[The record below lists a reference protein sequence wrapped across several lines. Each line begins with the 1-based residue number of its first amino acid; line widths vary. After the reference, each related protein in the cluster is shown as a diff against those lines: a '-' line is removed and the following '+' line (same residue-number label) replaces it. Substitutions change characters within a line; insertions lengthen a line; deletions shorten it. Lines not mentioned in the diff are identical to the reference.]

1 MGGHDHTHDHTHG
14 HTHGTAAGAQR
25 SRLTLDLGI
34 TTAILV
40 AEVVGGLLAHSL
52 ALLADA
58 AHLAADA
65 AGIGL
70 SLFAIVCATRPPT
83 LARTFG
89 LQRLEILA
97 AVVNAVVLLVLSVL
111 LLAEAVRRLLSPAEP
126 HPTTMLLFGLAAVVG
141 NAVSLLLLRGGSA
154 ESLTVRGAY
163 LEVLADLLGA
173 GAVLVAAGV
182 IAWTGWERADP
193 VASLLIGA
201 LVVPRTLRM
210 LKSAV
215 DVLLEATPDHVDLQ
229 EVWAHILETPGVVG
243 CHDLHAWTITSG
255 NAVLSAHVVVD
266 DALWQDGTASAVL
279 DRLGACLAG
288 HFDLEHSTFQLE
300 PPGHLDHEPVLH
312 D

>member
-1 MGGHDHTHDHTHG
+1 VTGHAHHS
-14 HTHGTAAGAQR
+14 HGTAAGLQR
-25 SRLTLDLGI
+25 SRLALVLGI
-34 TTAILV
+34 TTAILT
-40 AEVVGGLLAHSL
+40 AEVVGGFLAHSL
-52 ALLADA
+52 VLLADA
-58 AHLAADA
+58 AHMGADA

-70 SLFAIVCATRPPT
+70 SLFAVVCATRPPT

-111 LLAEAVRRLLSPAEP
+111 LLVEAVRRLVTPADA
-126 HPTTMLLFGLAAVVG
+126 HPGTMVLFGAVAVVG
-141 NAVSLLLLRGGSA
+141 NGLSLALLRQGSQ

-173 GAVLVAAGV
+173 TAVLVAAGV
-182 IAWTGWERADP
+182 IAVTGWQRADP

-201 LVVPRTLRM
+201 LIVPRTLRM
-210 LKSAV
+210 LRAAV

-229 EVWAHILETPGVVG
+229 EVRTHILETPGVVG

-266 DALWQDGTASAVL
+266 DALWEDGSASSVL
-279 DRLGACLAG
+279 DRLGECLAG
-288 HFDLEHSTFQLE
+288 HFDVEHSTFQLE